1 MKGVLKFMKN
11 YLFLDNESGEQ
22 FFVECKTLAEAWII
36 VWENFEDDSDIRFLG
51 AYTSEE
57 ADILGYDTY

>member
-1 MKGVLKFMKN
+1 MKGVLKFMKDF
-11 YLFLDNESGEQ
+11 LFLNNENGEL

-36 VWENFEDDSDIRFLG
+36 VWENFEEDTDIE
-51 AYTSEE
+51 YISEYSVEE